1 MNWITITW
9 PMVAAACLTL
19 GLIELSIGLAQ
30 RPHAPRLLFAL
41 SAFTVACVSG
51 LELALMRTNV
61 LAEWW
66 LLMRLL
72 DIAVGVMLVSLMAF
86 IRVYFG
92 TGRKWLAFA
101 VLVLYAMGL
110 AFDYLPWAPPG
121 SGMTYQQI
129 IGFRT
134 VETFGGVSFYAA
146 EGVPNPWN
154 IFPYLAVLAQIAFVV
169 DASVRWRRNG
179 GDRRAVVVGGAVVFF
194 FLSGGLQAAL
204 VETGVLNT
212 PYMISWAYLAV
223 LIAMSIELNADVLAG
238 ARLAG
243 QLRESERRMGLASA
257 AADLGIWTWD
267 IGHDTIWATRRARE
281 LFGFSESEHID
292 RARFLGALH
301 PEDCEAVDQAIED
314 ALATDRGYEV
324 EYRVLLPEGK
334 MRWMTAR
341 GQVEHDDRG
350 KPVLLRG
357 VVLDISARRNTEL
370 ELQELRSQLAH
381 ASRTSMMGQLA
392 SALAHELSQPLG
404 AILRNTEAA
413 ELFLER
419 DPPDLD
425 ELRAILADIRQDD
438 LRAGGVIDRL
448 RALLKRRSFAPR
460 ALSVREEL
468 ANVVALVRSDSATRR
483 VAIEIDVAT
492 DLPLVMGDAVHLQ
505 QVLLNLILNA
515 MDAVE
520 EVAAARRKVTV
531 RAQRHSE
538 GEIEVAVEDSGLG
551 ITPERLGRLFEPF
564 FTTKENG
571 MGIGLS
577 ISRTIIEAHGGRIW
591 AENNAVAGA
600 TFRFTLPLAGVATP
614 S

>member
-1 MNWITITW
+1 
-9 PMVAAACLTL
+9 
-19 GLIELSIGLAQ
+19 
-30 RPHAPRLLFAL
+30 
-41 SAFTVACVSG
+41 
-51 LELALMRTNV
+51 
-61 LAEWW
+61 
-66 LLMRLL
+66 
-72 DIAVGVMLVSLMAF
+72 
-86 IRVYFG
+86 
-92 TGRKWLAFA
+92 
-101 VLVLYAMGL
+101 
-110 AFDYLPWAPPG
+110 
-121 SGMTYQQI
+121 MTYQAI

-134 VETFGGVSFYAA
+134 VETFGGVTFYAA

-154 IFPYLAVLAQIAFVV
+154 VFPYLAVLAQIAFVV

-179 GDRRAVVVGGAVVFF
+179 GGRRAVVVGGAVVFF

-243 QLRESERRMGLASA
+243 QLRESERRMDLASA
-257 AADLGIWTWD
+257 AADLGMWTWD

-301 PEDCEAVDQAIED
+301 PEDREAVDQAIED

-341 GQVEHDDRG
+341 GQVERDDRG

-357 VVLDISARRNTEL
+357 VVLDISARRDTEL

-381 ASRTSMMGQLA
+381 ASRISMMGQLA

-425 ELRAILADIRQDD
+425 ELRAILVDIRQDD

-460 ALSVREEL
+460 ALSVRDEL

-483 VAIEIDVAT
+483 VAHRDRRRYRSAA
-492 DLPLVMGDAVHLQ
+492 VMGDAVHLQ
-505 QVLLNLILNA
+505 QVMLNLILNA

-564 FTTKENG
+564 FTTKANG

-591 AENNAVAGA
+591 AENNAGAGA